1 MSKMREI
8 SPDGRDALER
18 LCKDLFDDDLELT
31 PVTQIKQN
39 QEAPFSRMDS
49 VLSVVIKQR
58 IDAKAVPI
66 SMRKRM
72 LYERSLAS

>member
-1 MSKMREI
+1 MSKIREI
-8 SPDGRDALER
+8 GSDGRDALER
-18 LCKDLFDDDLELT
+18 LCKDLFDDDLDLV
-31 PVTQIKQN
+31 PITQVKQN
-39 QEAPFSRMDS
+39 QESSFSRMDS

-58 IDAKAVPI
+58 IDTKAVPI